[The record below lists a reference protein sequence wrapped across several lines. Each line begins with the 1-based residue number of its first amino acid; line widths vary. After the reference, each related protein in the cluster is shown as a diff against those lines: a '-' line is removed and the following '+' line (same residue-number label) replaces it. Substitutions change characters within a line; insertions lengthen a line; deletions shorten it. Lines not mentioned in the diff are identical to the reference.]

1 MKYLNIT
8 KLTIILFALSISTML
23 SAQKQS
29 DLDLL
34 YWSAKERIT
43 LDDFGVKTNDASM
56 GLSSAGFSLEYN
68 VHGLSFTT
76 KNFNKKV
83 RHCMVRSASQ
93 IDTSGDVDRYIQFQQ
108 TLFDITEI
116 YVRQFRKALRE
127 NRKKLLFKTDVA
139 EELKDQ
145 IIGIDLEYRKAAY
158 TNETNSAKDE
168 LKQKEWEKTIQK
180 ELNEL
185 SDYAYEK

>member
-1 MKYLNIT
+1 MKYFNIA

-34 YWSAKERIT
+34 YWSAKEKIT
-43 LDDFGVKTNDASM
+43 LDDFGIKTNDASM
-56 GLSSAGFSLEYN
+56 GLSSVGFSLEYN

-93 IDTSGDVDRYIQFQQ
+93 IDTSDDVDRYIQFQQ